1 MGRLEVKIS
10 GFGGQGVILTGHILG
25 KAASLF
31 DDKFATMTQAFGPEA
46 RGSACS
52 SQVVIDD
59 ERVLYPYV
67 KKPSILVA
75 MSQDAYTKF
84 GPELEDSGTLVVEKD
99 LVTTND
105 LRESIKVFACP
116 ATRLA
121 EKLGRRIVLNIVML
135 GFFGAVC
142 EIVSSDALRK
152 AVEASV
158 PKGTES
164 LNLKAFDTGFE
175 YGRKLLAG
183 EIAGE

>member
-1 MGRLEVKIS
+1 MARLEVKIS

-25 KAASLF
+25 KAASLY

-52 SQVVIDD
+52 SQVVIDS

-75 MSQDAYTKF
+75 MSQDAFTKF
-84 GPELEDSGTLVVEKD
+84 EPELDENGTLVLEKD
-99 LVTTND
+99 LVSLDKPRGN
-105 LRESIKVFACP
+105 IKAFACP

-121 EKLGRRIVLNIVML
+121 EKLGRKIVLNIVML

-142 EIVSSDALRK
+142 EIVSPEALRK

-175 YGRKLLAG
+175 YGRKLLAV
-183 EIAGE
+183 